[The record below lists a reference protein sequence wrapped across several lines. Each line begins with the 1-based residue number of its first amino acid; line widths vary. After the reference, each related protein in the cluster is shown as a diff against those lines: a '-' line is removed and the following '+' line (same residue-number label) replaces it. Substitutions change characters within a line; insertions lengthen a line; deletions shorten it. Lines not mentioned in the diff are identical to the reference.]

1 MSNVV
6 SWNLQLAVRDGQLEN
21 ARELMK
27 EMVEST
33 RAESGCK
40 SYEWFISPD
49 NSTVHIN
56 EHYEDSDATLTH
68 LGNFGANFAE
78 RFMGCFQPTGFY
90 VYGKPNDAVKSVVDG
105 FGAKYLGMLGGFS
118 R

>member
-33 RAESGCK
+33 RTESGCK
-40 SYEWFISPD
+40 NYEWFISAD
-49 NSTVHIN
+49 SSTVHIN
-56 EHYEDSDATLTH
+56 ESYSDSDATLAH
-68 LGNFGANFAE
+68 LGNFGANFVE
-78 RFMGCFQPTGFY
+78 RFMGCFQPTAFY
-90 VYGKPNDAVKSVVDG
+90 VYGEPSDAVKSVVDG
-105 FGAKYLGMLGGFS
+105 FGAQYLGTLGGF
-118 R
+118 RR